1 MFFHLRA
8 SVRLARY
15 LLLCLVTSV
24 TPLTAQADD
33 LLAWRYTNRISE
45 LVAHLNL
52 WLDENSN
59 LPRNN
64 SAPDARWIDR
74 RSVASLTE
82 SHHAAYGGNPR
93 GVYDLGNETIWLV
106 RPWDPSDPRH
116 VSVLLHE
123 LIHHRQAVAG
133 HWYCPGAQELPAYRT
148 QQAWLAELGLELDV
162 N

>member
-33 LLAWRYTNRISE
+33 LLAWRYTNSISE

-52 WLDENSN
+52 WLGENSN

-64 SAPDARWIDR
+64 SAPDVRWIDR
-74 RSVASLTE
+74 HSVASLTE
-82 SHHAAYGGNPR
+82 S
-93 GVYDLGNETIWLV
+93 
-106 RPWDPSDPRH
+106 
-116 VSVLLHE
+116 
-123 LIHHRQAVAG
+123 
-133 HWYCPGAQELPAYRT
+133 
-148 QQAWLAELGLELDV
+148 
-162 N
+162 